1 MNPYMCPDEN
11 RGAILV
17 VDDDDSI
24 RQLVKACLENAGY
37 TVFAASDGEIGLAF
51 FKQQQKQIALLLTD
65 VLMPNMNGIDLA
77 DRILELDGMLPVIF
91 MSGSACPDRGNGCLS
106 KPFRTSELVAKVGT
120 VLAALPSVRPL
131 RANHALMS

>member
-1 MNPYMCPDEN
+1 MSPYMCPDEH
-11 RGAILV
+11 RGAILL

-24 RQLVKACLENAGY
+24 RKLVNACLVTAGY
-37 TVFAASDGEIGLAF
+37 TVFAASDGDIGLALF
-51 FKQQQKQIALLLTD
+51 NQKHEEIALLLTD
-65 VLMPNMNGIDLA
+65 VVMPNMNGVDLA

-131 RANHALMS
+131 RANHA

>member
-1 MNPYMCPDEN
+1 M
-11 RGAILV
+11 
-17 VDDDDSI
+17 
-24 RQLVKACLENAGY
+24 
-37 TVFAASDGEIGLAF
+37 AF

-77 DRILELDGMLPVIF
+77 DRTLEIDGMLPVIF

-106 KPFRTSELVAKVGT
+106 KPFRVCELVARVGT